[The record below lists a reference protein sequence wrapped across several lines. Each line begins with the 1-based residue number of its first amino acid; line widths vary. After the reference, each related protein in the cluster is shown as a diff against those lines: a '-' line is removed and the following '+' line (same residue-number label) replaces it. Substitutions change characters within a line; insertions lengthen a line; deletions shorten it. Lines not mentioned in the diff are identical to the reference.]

1 MRRLALLFVL
11 AIGALSA
18 LPHAASAQSGS
29 ERITTMTSPSRSSP
43 TARSSVRETIVYDFG
58 SNARHGIQRDLV
70 RSERYDDDNDR
81 RYDIDVLSVS
91 ASEGTP
97 DDVQLSDE
105 GPFRRIRIGDP
116 DRTITGQHTYTI
128 DYTVGG
134 AMLPFTD
141 HDELYWDVI
150 GHEWGVPIE
159 RASVQVQAP
168 ADITEVACF
177 VGPDRSSL
185 PCSEAT
191 ASGRDRDVRRE

>member
-1 MRRLALLFVL
+1 M
-11 AIGALSA
+11 
-18 LPHAASAQSGS
+18 
-29 ERITTMTSPSRSSP
+29 
-43 TARSSVRETIVYDFG
+43 YDFG

-81 RYDIDVLSVS
+81 RYEIDVLSVS

-97 DDVQLSDE
+97 DALQLSDE

-134 AMLPFTD
+134 AMLPFSD

-159 RASVQVQAP
+159 PRASRCKRRPTSPKWRASSDPTAARCRAP
-168 ADITEVACF
+168 RRPR
-177 VGPDRSSL
+177 PDGTRRSVRVIS
-185 PCSEAT
+185 A
-191 ASGRDRDVRRE
+191 RDRA